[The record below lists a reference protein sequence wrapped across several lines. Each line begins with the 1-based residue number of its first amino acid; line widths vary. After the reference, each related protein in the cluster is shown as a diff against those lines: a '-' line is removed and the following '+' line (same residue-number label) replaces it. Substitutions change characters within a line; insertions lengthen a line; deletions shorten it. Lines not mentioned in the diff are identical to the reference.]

1 MSDKAT
7 VAQQSGN
14 VRIRIQTTARP
25 TRWTIVWPFASLGA
39 ASRLAED
46 IVQSSDGQ
54 LRAVRIEHRNGGS
67 WKPAWTWGP
76 R

>member
-1 MSDKAT
+1 MSDRAT

-25 TRWTIVWPFASLGA
+25 TCWTIVWPFPSVGA

-46 IVQSSDGQ
+46 MVRSSDGQ
-54 LRAVRIEHRNGGS
+54 LRAVQIEHRDGRR
-67 WKPAWTWGP
+67 WKPAWTWVP